1 MLSIQPAS
9 KPHYKSLR
17 SCFMSIFDPTE
28 EEHFNNISSLSLS
41 YFGIDRAGEVK
52 AFILVKPSNVHA
64 DYEIAYLGVSPRY
77 RGKGYAKQLIQV
89 VLHRLIGYTVWLNTF
104 ESNSNACALYDYMG
118 FEIIGKFTDKLGN
131 ASIIYRL
138 LPPSNGKCQS

>member
-9 KPHYKSLR
+9 KPLYDSLR
-17 SCFMSIFDPTE
+17 ICFQSVFDE
-28 EEHFNNISSLSLS
+28 SEDENFNSVSSLSLS

-52 AFILVKPSNVHA
+52 AFIIVKPSDIHA
-64 DYEIAYLGVSPRY
+64 EYEIAYLGVIPRY

-104 ESNSNACALYDYMG
+104 ESNSNACALYESMG
-118 FEIIGKFTDKLGN
+118 FKVIGKFTDKLGV
-131 ASIIYRL
+131 ASIIYHRL
-138 LPPSNGKCQS
+138 PNLRS

>member
-9 KPHYKSLR
+9 KPHYESLR
-17 SCFMSIFDPTE
+17 ACFMSIFDE
-28 EEHFNNISSLSLS
+28 SEDEYFNSISSLSLS

-52 AFILVKPSNVHA
+52 AFILVKQSHIHA
-64 DYEIAYLGVSPRY
+64 EYEIAYLGVSSRY

-104 ESNSNACALYDYMG
+104 ESNSNACALYDCMG